1 MNLPNLP
8 KISLNLGGK
17 AKMRAGLPPGT
28 LIHVGKK
35 KTEKSEF
42 ELIQYDEEVLDAFS
56 CNETQEV
63 VAKFDTNKRNWIN
76 LDGLHNVEMI
86 KELGTHF
93 KLSPLLLEDVL
104 NTDQRPKLETYDG
117 IIFFPLKALNTVKGT
132 EIEYEQISL
141 ILGEDYLI
149 SFQEKE
155 GDMFDGLRERIK
167 DPANRLRQ
175 KQIDYLFYRLVDTI
189 VDNYYVV
196 METLGTQI
204 EDIEEEVYL
213 EPKPATLN
221 KIQDIKK
228 ELIFLRKSIYP
239 IREAVSQLIRN
250 DFKYV
255 SEDTTKFLQDV
266 YDHIIQIIE
275 TFETYRDLTSN
286 LMDMYMTTISN
297 RMNEVM
303 KVLTVIST
311 IFIPLT
317 FLSGL
322 YGMNFQYMPELNW
335 QYGYFTVLGLMVAC
349 VLGMIYYFKR
359 KGWF

>member
-8 KISLNLGGK
+8 KLSLHLSSK

-28 LIHVGKK
+28 LIYVGKK

-42 ELIQYDEEVLDAFS
+42 ELIQYDEKTIESFTSKATDEILERLDPA
-56 CNETQEV
+56 
-63 VAKFDTNKRNWIN
+63 KRNWIN

-86 KELGTHF
+86 KDLGNHF
-93 KLSPLLLEDVL
+93 NLSPLLLEDVL
-104 NTDQRPKLETYDG
+104 NTEQRPKLEEYDG
-117 IIFFPLKALNTVKGT
+117 NLFFPLKALNTVKGHQ
-132 EIEYEQISL
+132 IEYEQISL
-141 ILGEDYLI
+141 ILGKDFLI
-149 SFQEKE
+149 TFQEKE
-155 GDMFDGLRERIK
+155 GDLFDGLRGRIQ
-167 DPANRLRQ
+167 DSSNRLRQ
-175 KQIDYLFYRLVDTI
+175 KKVDYLFYRLVDTI

-196 METLGTQI
+196 METLGARI
-204 EDIEEEVYL
+204 EDLEEEVYL
-213 EPKPATLN
+213 NPQQSTLN

-228 ELIFLRKSIYP
+228 ELIFLRKSMYP
-239 IREAVSQLIRN
+239 IREAIAQLIRN
-250 DFKYV
+250 DYV
-255 SEDTTKFLQDV
+255 VITENTTKFLSDV
-266 YDHIIQIIE
+266 YDHTIQIIE
-275 TFETYRDLTSN
+275 TYETYRDLTSN

-322 YGMNFQYMPELNW
+322 YGMNFQHMPELDW
-335 QYGYFTVLGLMVAC
+335 RYGYFTVLGMMGLIVIA
-349 VLGMIYYFKR
+349 MIIFFKR

>member
-1 MNLPNLP
+1 MNLPHLP
-8 KISLNLGGK
+8 KISLNLSSK

-28 LIHVGKK
+28 LIHVGKR

-42 ELIQYDEEVLDAFS
+42 ELIQYDEKVLDSFTTKDSKEVLSRLDAG
-56 CNETQEV
+56 
-63 VAKFDTNKRNWIN
+63 KRNWIN
-76 LDGLHNVEMI
+76 LDGLHNVDMI
-86 KELGTHF
+86 QDLGTHF

-104 NTDQRPKLETYDG
+104 NTEQRPKLEEYDG
-117 IIFFPLKALNTVKGT
+117 MLFFPLKALNTVKGT
-132 EIEYEQISL
+132 DIEYEQISL
-141 ILGEDYLI
+141 ILGSDFLL

-155 GDMFDGLRERIK
+155 GDMFDGLRGRIQ

-175 KQIDYLFYRLVDTI
+175 KKIDYLFYRLIDTI

-196 METLGTQI
+196 METLGARI
-204 EDIEEEVYL
+204 EDVEEEVYL
-213 EPKPATLN
+213 NPQQSTLN
-221 KIQDIKK
+221 RIQDIKK
-228 ELIFLRKSIYP
+228 ELIYLRKSIYP
-239 IREAVSQLIRN
+239 IREAISQLIRN
-250 DFKYV
+250 DYV
-255 SEDTTKFLQDV
+255 VISENTTKFLSDV
-266 YDHIIQIIE
+266 YDHTIQIIE
-275 TFETYRDLTSN
+275 TYETYRDLTSN

-322 YGMNFQYMPELNW
+322 YGMNFQHMPELDW
-335 QYGYFTVLGLMVAC
+335 RYGYYTVLGLMGVI
-349 VLGMIYYFKR
+349 VIIMIYYFRR